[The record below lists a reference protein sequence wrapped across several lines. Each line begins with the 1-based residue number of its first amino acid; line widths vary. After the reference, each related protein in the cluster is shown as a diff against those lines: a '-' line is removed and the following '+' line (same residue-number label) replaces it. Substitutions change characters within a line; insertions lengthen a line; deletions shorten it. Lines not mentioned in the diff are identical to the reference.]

1 VTKPSQGL
9 SESRKILI
17 IMAYPPLQAVLFD
30 LDGTLR
36 DSESADIKA
45 MGRVFK
51 EDLGLE
57 VSEQQL
63 AGYIGVPSREIL
75 ERVAPHR
82 VEELLPVWL
91 GYHLELLDETHLFP
105 GILET
110 VRGLSEA
117 GLGLAVVTGQNRLE
131 LTASRRNVPLDDLIG
146 VWVSADD
153 VPFPKP
159 HPASVH
165 LALEAL
171 GCPPGQAVMIGDT
184 RFDMEAGRRA
194 GTRLG
199 AALWGIRDPASLL
212 DYQPDFIFDSPQQM
226 KDLLSET

>member
-1 VTKPSQGL
+1 M
-9 SESRKILI
+9 
-17 IMAYPPLQAVLFD
+17 MANPPLRAVLFD

-45 MGRVFK
+45 MRRVFT

-57 VSEQQL
+57 VSDQQL
-63 AGYIGVPSREIL
+63 AGYIGVASREVL
-75 ERVAPHR
+75 ERVAPQR
-82 VEELLPVWL
+82 VEELLSIWL
-91 GYHLELLDETHLFP
+91 SYHLELLDETRLFP

-110 VRGLSEA
+110 LRGLAEA
-117 GLGLAVVTGQNRLE
+117 GLRLAVVTGQNRLE
-131 LTASRRNVPLDDLIG
+131 LAASRQNVALDGLID
-146 VWVSADD
+146 VWVCADD
-153 VPFPKP
+153 VPVPKP
-159 HPASVH
+159 HPASVQ

-199 AALWGIRDPASLL
+199 AALWGIRDPAPLL
-212 DYQPDFIFDSPQQM
+212 EFQPDFIFEAPQQM
-226 KDLLSET
+226 KDLLPVM